1 MVDVEVVVHV
11 VEAAFAH
18 ELVLDGVV
26 PARERGDRRLAVQLV
41 AQEGAEAAREPLLP
55 LREEDRER
63 GGVAPLRRGAVVGV
77 DGVGDF
83 IGDGIPVE

>member
-1 MVDVEVVVHV
+1 VH
-11 VEAAFAH
+11 
-18 ELVLDGVV
+18 
-26 PARERGDRRLAVQLV
+26 LV

-77 DGVGDF
+77 DGVRDF